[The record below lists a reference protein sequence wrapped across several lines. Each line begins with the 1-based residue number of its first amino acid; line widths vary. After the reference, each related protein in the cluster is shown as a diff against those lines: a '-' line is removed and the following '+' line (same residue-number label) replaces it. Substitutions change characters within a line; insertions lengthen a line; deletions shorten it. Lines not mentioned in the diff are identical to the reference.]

1 MADVASIDA
10 RQGGQIVL
18 SAIVS
23 MTFFGVTFARRMYF
37 WLMCVGL
44 ALTSPAVA
52 VAHEFEDGHVER
64 SVAVVIR
71 GNTGQ
76 IEYSIG
82 LNPQTR
88 QQLIRFWSDSALKN
102 APTESASRSS
112 SSPPQHALDDENE
125 PLPDTALVSAAATDT
140 PEDFFLKLAAAN
152 VISRLKVTANGDPLP
167 LELISSSASARH
179 HVDVTV
185 TLKFEIPLQSPSPTA
200 PAPTTSPTTS
210 PADQNALIDLA
221 IVDRNFRIE
230 TQSDGHHPL
239 QINQREINQ
248 REIDQR
254 EIALKLDLKTGQ
266 EITSDLPNWP
276 TADRHR
282 DRGEIKTQE
291 NGVTRGSPSGSA
303 SMPVLS
309 PIAMGGGFRYAC
321 KATGST
327 VLTRSN
333 VASILIRA
341 QRQIDAE
348 LSCDRLLEAFKIEAQ
363 LIIIK

>member
-102 APTESASRSS
+102 AATESASRSS

-125 PLPDTALVSAAATDT
+125 RLPDTALVSPEATAP

-152 VISRLKVTANGDPLP
+152 VISRLKVTANGAPLP

-185 TLKFEIPLQSPSPTA
+185 TLKFEIPLQSSSPTA
-200 PAPTTSPTTS
+200 PAPTTS

-239 QINQREINQ
+239 QINQREI
-248 REIDQR
+248 DQR
-254 EIALKLDLKTGQ
+254 EIALKPDLKTGQ
-266 EITSDLPNWP
+266 EITSDLPNSP